1 MVSDQIAVQTIM
13 TTSTPMIRPD
23 TTILAA
29 ARTLVQSQ
37 NRFLLVTD
45 ESGDL
50 LGVVSDR
57 DVLKHLDRYLAE
69 TADSPETRKQLQQA
83 PVSEIMTCPSF
94 SVVPSTP
101 VGVAAAA
108 FMFDNCVC
116 VPVVTEFGRLIGAVT
131 RERVA
136 SLYLEQELERATAQA
151 A

>member
-1 MVSDQIAVQTIM
+1 MVSDRIAVQSIM
-13 TTSTPMIRPD
+13 TTSTPMIRPE

-37 NRFLLVTD
+37 TRFLLVTD
-45 ESGDL
+45 ESGEL

-57 DVLKHLDRYLAE
+57 DVLKHVDRYLAE
-69 TADSPETRKQLQQA
+69 VDESPETRKQLQQA

-94 SVVPSTP
+94 SVSPSAP
-101 VGVAAAA
+101 ANVAAAA

-136 SLYLEQELERATAQA
+136 SFYVEQELQRATAQVA
-151 A
+151 